1 MAAVAGGEML
11 PSRGFAALNT
21 RATAQHRATALKS
34 ERLFPFQRI
43 DRLPIRTR
51 RDENELLGPL
61 HEEPRW
67 GVHILD
73 AREQLH
79 GTREFAFA
87 PACQRLGIGLRVR
100 GLQRSFLPRPRQRL
114 EDSKWLHA
122 AEHAD
127 RVNLAPDE
135 GCSGERHRRL

>member
-1 MAAVAGGEML
+1 MLRWLSLHDRGDGLRKWRRRLAVKCCRPVVSL
-11 PSRGFAALNT
+11 RSIP
-21 RATAQHRATALKS
+21 ATAQHPATALKS

-100 GLQRSFLPRPRQRL
+100 
-114 EDSKWLHA
+114 
-122 AEHAD
+122 
-127 RVNLAPDE
+127 
-135 GCSGERHRRL
+135 